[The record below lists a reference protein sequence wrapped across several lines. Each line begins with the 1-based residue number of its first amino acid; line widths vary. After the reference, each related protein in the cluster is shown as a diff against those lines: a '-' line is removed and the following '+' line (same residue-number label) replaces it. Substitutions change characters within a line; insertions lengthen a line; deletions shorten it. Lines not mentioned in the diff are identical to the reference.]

1 MRACQICDATGKR
14 VILNNYHEFKG
25 ICLFAC
31 TSCGHRYVDGLE
43 LSQSFFD
50 NYYLNKYITDDKPYS
65 EGRLSSLAA
74 FVASECKSVLDIG
87 GTDGELRKHLEARG
101 VVCDVA
107 GVGVDYPYHE
117 GVILSHVLEHVYD
130 LSELFCHITCDK
142 IFVEIPIHLEYV
154 EPTKYDLHWQHI
166 NKFRPQDI
174 ETLLRQKG
182 YTVSISK
189 QIEDYREYKVWRIAG
204 IREGS

>member
-1 MRACQICDATGKR
+1 VRACQICDATGKR
-14 VILNNYHEFKG
+14 VILANYKDTKH
-25 ICLFAC
+25 CLFEC
-31 TSCGHRYVDGLE
+31 TGCGHRYIDGLE
-43 LSQSFFD
+43 ISQPILD
-50 NYYLNKYITDDKPYS
+50 EYYLHRYVTDDKPYS
-65 EGRLSSLAA
+65 EGRLSSLAVL
-74 FVASECKSVLDIG
+74 VASQTKSVLDIG
-87 GTDGELRKHLEARG
+87 GTDGELQKHLEGRG
-101 VVCDVA
+101 VVVDVA
-107 GVGVDYPYHE
+107 GVGDDYPYHE

-130 LSELFCHITCDK
+130 LHELFCHITCDK

-154 EPTKYDLHWQHI
+154 PPTEYDYQWQHI

-174 ETLLRQKG
+174 ETFLRRKG